1 MKLGGVRLFVDS
13 LQAALPFYRTLLAE
27 PIAQNNAAGFAVFDA
42 AGVNVVV
49 EQVTSDAPA
58 EDRLLVGRFT
68 GVSFEVEDIGAA
80 HAQLSANGVLFT
92 GEPELQGWGGWLAT
106 LQDPA
111 GNSLQL
117 VQYEG

>member
-1 MKLGGVRLFVDS
+1 M
-13 LQAALPFYRTLLAE
+13 
-27 PIAQNNAAGFAVFDA
+27 
-42 AGVNVVV
+42 
-49 EQVTSDAPA
+49 
-58 EDRLLVGRFT
+58 
-68 GVSFEVEDIGAA
+68 SFEVEDIGAA